1 MRKILP
7 LIMVIAF
14 WGVFLWGNSN
24 PKVGDFIVVIGIVL
38 ITLSVILLTKKILR
52 IIIDNSN

>member
-14 WGVFLWGNSN
+14 WGIFLWGQSN
-24 PKVGDFIVVIGIVL
+24 LKVGDAIEVMGIVG
-38 ITLSVILLTKKILR
+38 IILSVILLTKKILNN
-52 IIIDNSN
+52 IIANSN

>member
-14 WGVFLWGNSN
+14 WGIFLWGNSN
-24 PKVGDFIVVIGIVL
+24 PQVGDLIVVIGIIL
-38 ITLSVILLTKKILR
+38 ITLSVILLTKKILNY
-52 IIIDNSN
+52 IIANSN

>member
-14 WGVFLWGNSN
+14 WGIFLWGNSN
-24 PKVGDFIVVIGIVL
+24 PKVGNFIVVLGIVL
-38 ITLSVILLTKKILR
+38 ITLSVILLTKKILH